1 MNTSKPNAPNQP
13 PPSHSRPKSIMQFI
27 EPKLT
32 GKLSKLKELK
42 PPALNSHK
50 NKAKLQ
56 PWEIPLAKSCIESD
70 KLSKKIITKSFKSN
84 KIFNNNEKK
93 IEASLVTIPSEES
106 FVPYGPYPIPFK
118 AVIPIIEINNKLEQN
133 YQPPL
138 QYQKSGDKEIAK
150 KTVDKSEKN
159 ADFELKLM
167 NAVSVYTNTVSLLD
181 LLFYP
186 HMIQLN

>member
-1 MNTSKPNAPNQP
+1 MNPLKPNAPNQP

-50 NKAKLQ
+50 NRAKLQ
-56 PWEIPLAKSCIESD
+56 PWEISLAKSCIESD
-70 KLSKKIITKSFKSN
+70 KLSKKIITKSYKSN
-84 KIFNNNEKK
+84 NNFNNNEKK
-93 IEASLVTIPSEES
+93 IEASLVNIPSEES

-118 AVIPIIEINNKLEQN
+118 AVIPIIEINNKLEQKH
-133 YQPPL
+133 QPPL
-138 QYQKSGDKEIAK
+138 QYDTSGNKEIAR

-159 ADFELKLM
+159 VDFELKLM
-167 NAVSVYTNTVSLLD
+167 NAVSVYTNTVSLLNF
-181 LLFYP
+181 FYFTL
-186 HMIQLN
+186 IESN

>member
-1 MNTSKPNAPNQP
+1 MNPLKPNAPNHP
-13 PPSHSRPKSIMQFI
+13 PPSHSRPISIMQFI

-84 KIFNNNEKK
+84 KNFNNN
-93 IEASLVTIPSEES
+93 
-106 FVPYGPYPIPFK
+106 
-118 AVIPIIEINNKLEQN
+118 
-133 YQPPL
+133 
-138 QYQKSGDKEIAK
+138 
-150 KTVDKSEKN
+150 
-159 ADFELKLM
+159 
-167 NAVSVYTNTVSLLD
+167 
-181 LLFYP
+181 
-186 HMIQLN
+186 